1 MLPKGGETMAR
12 NTFSGKKR
20 EKEMHRKIKQEQK
33 RQDKLNKKSRDP
45 EEPGDQPPVDV
56 EAP

>member
-1 MLPKGGETMAR
+1 MWSNGGESLAR

-20 EKEMHRKIKQEQK
+20 EKEMHRKVKQEQK
-33 RQDKLNKKSRDP
+33 RQDKLNKKNRDP
-45 EEPGDQPPVDV
+45 EEQGEQPPGGV

>member
-1 MLPKGGETMAR
+1 MAR

-33 RQDKLNKKSRDP
+33 RQDKLNKKNRDA
-45 EEPGDQPPVDV
+45 EEQGDQPPVEV